1 MAESDLLTLLKTLE
15 IKRHEGIWRFETI
28 DRETSSWAELVS
40 MRSARDIA
48 MLFMEQEGPTVILRA
63 EDDTPADN
71 RWVWLE
77 LSVYSDLQAVGFL
90 AKIAEALAAVN
101 VPCNAVAAFYHDH
114 IFVPFEKADTALFAL
129 GKLTSESQ

>member
-1 MAESDLLTLLKTLE
+1 
-15 IKRHEGIWRFETI
+15 
-28 DRETSSWAELVS
+28 

-90 AKIAEALAAVN
+90 AKIAEALAAAN

-114 IFVPFEKADTALFAL
+114 IFVPLEKADTALLAL